1 MNFTL
6 FWEILFHY
14 QDVFKCLPII
24 LYIGVLNTCHF
35 QEQKQKTFC
44 IERLYPDVQ
53 HRTFYIL
60 PKTELNHNEK

>member
-35 QEQKQKTFC
+35 QEQKQ
-44 IERLYPDVQ
+44 RLISFKRLQQVLL
-53 HRTFYIL
+53 HHTKFYVAR
-60 PKTELNHNEK
+60 